1 GVMPREVD
9 MAPVAVSERGYSR
22 PELLAETG
30 WLAEHLA
37 DPSVRIIDTRQ
48 APLYAE
54 GHIPGAAN
62 LAAAGSVPRT
72 ENGDMGSPEEF
83 AALAGKLGVSNSSS
97 AVVYD
102 APGAAMGTVAWAV
115 MYYGHSDVRMLDG
128 GYSKW
133 TRGGRAVSAGASS

>member
-1 GVMPREVD
+1 M
-9 MAPVAVSERGYSR
+9 
-22 PELLAETG
+22 
-30 WLAEHLA
+30 AEHLA

-83 AALAGKLGVSNSSS
+83 AALAGKLGVSNSSTV
-97 AVVYD
+97 VVYD
-102 APGAAMGTVAWAV
+102 APGAAMGTVAWSF

-128 GYSKW
+128 GFAKW
-133 TRGGRAVSAGASS
+133 TREGRPVAHG